1 MRFGTGGAAA
11 SYGRTIDDIFSAQ
24 EYRNWAGID
33 AGVRSHERQS
43 RWSHTYGEKPG
54 ASVRSSSLPS
64 RAILANANR
73 FSLGHERGDLLD
85 RLHVSPLMNRRVP
98 LRAAGPGFD
107 VDTPLNVTSLT
118 GILVVQV
125 FSL

>member
-1 MRFGTGGAAA
+1 
-11 SYGRTIDDIFSAQ
+11 YGRTIDDIFSAQ
-24 EYRNWAGID
+24 EYRNWASIDTGI
-33 AGVRSHERQS
+33 RPKERQS

-54 ASVRSSSLPS
+54 ASIRSSSLPS
-64 RAILANANR
+64 RAMLTAANR

-98 LRAAGPGFD
+98 LRVAGPGFD

-118 GILVVQV
+118 GILVVQ
-125 FSL
+125 